1 MPNHVLKYVYMLNY
15 GTIKIRTVRII
26 QAFLLLIF
34 YHISSKHTWF
44 FGHSLE
50 YTHLFSDDN
59 MDEGSE

>member
-1 MPNHVLKYVYMLNY
+1 MLNY